1 MWIYLGVLCS
11 VLQIYVSIF
20 ITLQYHFDYY
30 ILAIQFEI
38 REGDTSLFFF
48 LEIVLAMESFVV
60 PYKFQDSLFQFCEK
74 CHGILIRIA
83 FNLQIALRSMA
94 VLMILILPVHEY
106 GIQFHLFLSSSI
118 SFINCLQ
125 FSEYRFI
132 NSLVKFI
139 PRFHIPFDA
148 FLNGIIFLNFLSD
161 SLFVYRNN

>member
-1 MWIYLGVLCS
+1 MQIYLGVLCS
-11 VLQIYVSIF
+11 ALQIHVSIF

-38 REGDTSLFFF
+38 RDGDTSLFF
-48 LEIVLAMESFVV
+48 LKIVLAMKSFVV

-94 VLMILILPVHEY
+94 VLMILLLPVHEY
-106 GIQFHLFLSSSI
+106 GIYFHLFLSSSI
-118 SFINCLQ
+118 SFISCLQ

-132 NSLVKFI
+132 TSEVKFI
-139 PRFHIPFDA
+139 LRFHIPFDA